1 MSTAIVT
8 AIIAFTG
15 VVASVVAS
23 LFTSKR
29 QADIEVQKLRAEIRQ
44 TYAGKLLEKRIDVY
58 PALYKL
64 LSDFDKM
71 LRLDKVSRS
80 VVEELLRQIFE
91 WDSENALIMSGYA
104 GRILYEFRKLLMDW
118 LQLQMRSGIDF
129 RRSVKLN
136 LLSRVI
142 LEFMWLNFQT
152 KRGVLVHIKRSR
164 MLWKGHPLGAVASSL
179 LGNCYLT
186 ISLLRAGR
194 IDLS

>member
-118 LQLQMRSGIDF
+118 LQLPDNDFQRKFASSDEKWNRLQEVGKVELALKSDIGIYVVEFSDEKRSFGSYQEVADALERPPT
-129 RRSVKLN
+129 RRSRK
-136 LLSRVI
+136 
-142 LEFMWLNFQT
+142 
-152 KRGVLVHIKRSR
+152 
-164 MLWKGHPLGAVASSL
+164 
-179 LGNCYLT
+179 
-186 ISLLRAGR
+186 
-194 IDLS
+194 